1 MMQARLHLVDTAG
14 VHVRASIQA
23 AVEDAFRWTL
33 RSFPLIDTALMSNW
47 AEEVARSMEAAS
59 GDIKNPR
66 RYAAAA
72 LQGKVKDWQKT
83 GAARLEPVGI
93 GSDLER
99 LSGADSKIQTAL
111 DRALL
116 LEQAKISLN
125 ERDRLI
131 LALLLDG
138 CNDAEIA
145 AALKI
150 SPVAGRKAIER
161 MKDRIS
167 TTLRGSRSANPS
179 GNGSGALCMK
189 KG

>member
-14 VHVRASIQA
+14 VHVRASIQS

-33 RSFPLIDTALMSNW
+33 RSFPLIDPALMSNW
-47 AEEVARSMEAAS
+47 AEEVARLMEAS
-59 GDIKNPR
+59 SEDIKNPR

-83 GAARLEPVGI
+83 GAARLEPVGV

-99 LSGADSKIQTAL
+99 LSGPDSRIQATV

-116 LEQAKISLN
+116 LEQAKRNLN

-131 LALLLDG
+131 LVLLIDG

-145 AALKI
+145 AALKV
-150 SPVAGRKAIER
+150 SPAAGRKAIER

-167 TTLRGSRSANPS
+167 TTLKGSRSVNQS